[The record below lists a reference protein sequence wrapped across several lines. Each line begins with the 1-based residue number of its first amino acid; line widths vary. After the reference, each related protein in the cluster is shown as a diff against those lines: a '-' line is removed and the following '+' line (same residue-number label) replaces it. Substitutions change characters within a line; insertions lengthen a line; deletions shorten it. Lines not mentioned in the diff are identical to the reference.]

1 MNLPEVLF
9 VYRLNAIRTD
19 DGSIGEEKPEM
30 SGQNNL
36 KLKARMV
43 SAAGLFLLALA
54 IPGSARAEDKTP
66 LRIPKL
72 SQAPKIDGVLDSP
85 LWEQQA
91 LKIENFAQFTPKENG
106 TPSPV
111 HRIQH
116 AAGHGLLGHG
126 EIRGY

>member
-1 MNLPEVLF
+1 
-9 VYRLNAIRTD
+9 
-19 DGSIGEEKPEM
+19 M

-91 LKIENFAQFTPKENG
+91 LKIENFVQFTTLKPSKRLQVGTDFSKE
-106 TPSPV
+106 TF
-111 HRIQH
+111 
-116 AAGHGLLGHG
+116 
-126 EIRGY
+126 